1 MTLRPVIFQHETHV
15 FIAVCV
21 EKQTVDFNIRARVE
35 FKSRKRARMGIWQAM
50 EMLNTLVDES
60 DPDVCGP

>member
-1 MTLRPVIFQHETHV
+1 MGVVKFLLWTLTVLCI
-15 FIAVCV
+15 

-35 FKSRKRARMGIWQAM
+35 FKSRKRARMDIWQAM